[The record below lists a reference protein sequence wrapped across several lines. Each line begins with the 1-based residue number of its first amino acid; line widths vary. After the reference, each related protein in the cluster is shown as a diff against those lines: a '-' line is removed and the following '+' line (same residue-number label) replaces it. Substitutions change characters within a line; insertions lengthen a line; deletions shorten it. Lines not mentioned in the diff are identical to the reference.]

1 MLREGQQP
9 LPEATGH
16 DHGRQVGA
24 DLGHEVLAE
33 EEVEEHP
40 HVIDHGQMVDVVL
53 EHDLERFRG
62 GDHAVGDDR
71 AHDGDRLAGSVERD
85 LAQDGT
91 PDVAVGQDPAQ
102 LPPGCAQDQRA
113 GPRPVELRDGIRD
126 RQLGWRDDAVE
137 VLLLRGL
144 HGQRGPTGAA
154 ALSAGAFST
163 RRTD

>member
-1 MLREGQQP
+1 MSIRAVAE
-9 LPEATGH
+9 
-16 DHGRQVGA
+16 RVGVSTPSIYLHFA
-24 DLGHEVLAE
+24 DKDALLDADAVPREVL
-33 EEVEEHP
+33 
-40 HVIDHGQMVDVVL
+40 
-53 EHDLERFRG
+53 
-62 GDHAVGDDR
+62 R
-71 AHDGDRLAGSVERD
+71 A
-85 LAQDGT
+85 